1 MKKGVVKQKITA
13 DFIVD
18 LYEKAKKIKDPKK
31 KLKFLSTIKTLS
43 NHMGEYLV
51 KPLD

>member
-1 MKKGVVKQKITA
+1 MVKQKITV
-13 DFIVD
+13 DFIIN

-31 KLKFLSTIKTLS
+31 KLKFLNTIKTLS
-43 NHMGEYLV
+43 GHIGEYLV